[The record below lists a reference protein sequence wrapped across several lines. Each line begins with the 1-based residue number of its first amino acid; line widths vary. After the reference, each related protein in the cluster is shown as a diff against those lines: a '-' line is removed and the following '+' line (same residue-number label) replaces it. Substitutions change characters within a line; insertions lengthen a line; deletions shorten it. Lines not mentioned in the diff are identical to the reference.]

1 MTDAAKD
8 WSEQEKGAV
17 APKPTLSEFG
27 KLIGLLVH
35 DLRNPGATIGANV
48 AYAREVAGS
57 PDDAEDLDEALQD
70 VELALRDLM
79 RGLEQLGW
87 LGRWLMN
94 EEPTHFG
101 VADVGQALSAL
112 PTQYHSLNVVIEAPS
127 EPLNAV
133 GGGGLTKL
141 IEILLANSA
150 QHARRG
156 DVVVRARGVGQE
168 IVVEVQDQGPALHP
182 DLRATA
188 LSVPGQQEIKGRP
201 DGRYGRVAG
210 LVALQ
215 VAVQAFGG
223 RLEFDGTDGQA
234 VMRIVLPAAG

>member
-8 WSEQEKGAV
+8 WSEQARGATT
-17 APKPTLSEFG
+17 PTPTLAEFG
-27 KLIGLLVH
+27 KLIGLMVH

-57 PDDAEDLDEALQD
+57 PDDAEELDEALQD

-87 LGRWLMN
+87 LGRWLMD
-94 EEPTHFG
+94 EKPTLFG
-101 VADVGQALSAL
+101 VADVGQALAAL
-112 PTQYHSLNVVIEAPS
+112 PTQYHSLTVVTEPPS
-127 EPLNAV
+127 EALVAE
-133 GGGGLTKL
+133 GAGGLTKL

-150 QHARRG
+150 HHARRG
-156 DVVVRARGVGQE
+156 EAIVRARRVGSE
-168 IVVEVQDQGPALHP
+168 IFVEVQDQGPALHP
-182 DLRATA
+182 ELRVTA
-188 LSVPGQQEIKGRP
+188 LSVPGQQDIKGRP

-210 LVALQ
+210 FVAMQVAL
-215 VAVQAFGG
+215 QAFGG

-234 VMRIVLPAAG
+234 VTRIVLPAAG